1 MRVPTWPRSTPG
13 WFTAVSETLDV
24 LIVGCGRIAGGFDE
38 GRAGPPLSHAGA
50 YRAHGGFRLVA
61 CVEPDMARRNAFM
74 AAWQVARGFATLEE
88 VLASGLRFDIAS
100 LCTPT
105 ADHAVALERLLAAR
119 PRAVLCEKPVT
130 GDLAASRRIVADFAA
145 AGVPLAVNHMRR
157 FDPRMRALK
166 NEIAGGA
173 WGAVRSVAGLYN
185 KGVLN
190 NGSHLVDLIHLLLGP
205 LEPVAVAGVRQDG
218 MPGDPTVDAVLQL
231 GDGTPVHLIGA
242 DARDYAVFDLDIVAE
257 AGLVTLCD
265 SGFRLATRR
274 TRPSPRFAGYRDLD
288 DGTVEATGLDGA
300 MVAAVT
306 NLHDAVTGGAPLW
319 SDGASALAA
328 QETCE
333 TLRSMAA

>member
-1 MRVPTWPRSTPG
+1 MPG
-13 WFTAVSETLDV
+13 WPIAVSETLDV

-38 GRAGPPLSHAGA
+38 GRAGPPMSHAGA

-61 CVEPDMARRNAFM
+61 CVEPDAGRRAAFM
-74 AAWQVARGFATLEE
+74 TAWDVPCGFATLHEA
-88 VLASGLRFDIAS
+88 LASGLRFDVAS

-105 ADHAVALERLLAAR
+105 AGHAVALEMLLAVQ

-130 GDLAASRRIVADFAA
+130 GELATTRRIVAAYAA
-145 AGVPLAVNHMRR
+145 AGVPLAVNHLRR
-157 FDPRMRALK
+157 FDARVRALK
-166 NEIAGGA
+166 GELAGGA

-190 NGSHLVDLIHLLLGP
+190 NGSHLVDLIHLLCGP
-205 LEPVAVAGVRQDG
+205 LEPVAVAASREDG
-218 MPGDPTVDAVLQL
+218 MPGDPTVDAVLRL
-231 GDGTPVHLIGA
+231 GDGTPVHLVGA
-242 DARDYAVFDLDIVAE
+242 DARDYAVFDLGIVAE

-265 SGFRLATRR
+265 SGFRLVTRR
-274 TRPSPRFAGYRDLD
+274 VRPSPRFAGYRDLD

-300 MVAAVT
+300 MVAAIA
-306 NLHDAVTGGAPLW
+306 NLHDAVTEGAPLW

-333 TLRSMAA
+333 ALRSMAA